1 MTIDEFV
8 ADMAVK
14 AGGIDPLGKRL
25 LFLLDE
31 EQMLIDGT
39 GEENVVSKVSGQE
52 VETDC
57 TVRMSLD
64 TFGKLQR
71 KEIKPFMAV
80 ASGKIKVKG
89 DMSIAAKLKKLT

>member
-1 MTIDEFV
+1 MTIDEIV

-14 AGGIDPLGKRL
+14 AGSIDPLGKKL

-39 GEENVVSKVSGQE
+39 GEANAVSKVSGEE
-52 VETDC
+52 VESDC
-57 TVRMSLD
+57 TIRMSID
-64 TFGKLQR
+64 TFLKLQN
-71 KEIKPFMAV
+71 KQIKPFMAV